1 MTIKSSPKNQIDDT
15 LKDLL
20 KRVVQQNASDL
31 HLSATNFPILR
42 IKGQLVPLHTLE
54 RLTPDK
60 IQKML
65 IGLLT
70 GVQYER
76 LVNDKELDL
85 SIALPDVA
93 RFRANLF
100 FEQDAMGAVFRVI
113 PNIPRDHQELGVPLI
128 IRELAQ
134 RNQGLILVTGPS
146 GSGKTTSLAS
156 TIEYINMTRNCH
168 IITIEDPIEYTY
180 VNKKCLIR
188 QREVGIHTN
197 SFSAALLSALRQD
210 PDIILVGE
218 MRDLETMKT
227 TLTAAETGHLVF
239 STLHTNGSIDTINR
253 IIDVFPAHQQSQVRI
268 QLATTLE
275 GVFSQLL
282 IPRSRGKGMVLA
294 TEILIAT
301 PAVRNLIRDSRA
313 HHLRSIIETGAEY
326 GMQTMESCLKQL
338 VTSGLITYEDALA
351 RAYDVESF
359 KQIMA

>member
-1 MTIKSSPKNQIDDT
+1 MSVKSSPRNQMDET
-15 LKDLL
+15 LRDLL
-20 KRVVQQNASDL
+20 KRVVQQNSSDL
-31 HLSATNFPILR
+31 HLSANNYPILR
-42 IKGQLVPLHTLE
+42 LKGQLIPLHTME
-54 RLTPDK
+54 RLTADK
-60 IQKML
+60 IQRML
-65 IGLLT
+65 VGLLSGT
-70 GVQYER
+70 QYER

-85 SIALPDVA
+85 SIALPEVA

-113 PNIPRDHQELGVPLI
+113 PNTPRDHQELGVPLI

-146 GSGKTTSLAS
+146 GSGKSTTLAS

-168 IITIEDPIEYTY
+168 VITIEDPIEYTY
-180 VNKKCLIR
+180 VNKKSLIR
-188 QREVGIHTN
+188 QREVGVHTN
-197 SFSAALLSALRQD
+197 SFSAALNSALRQD

-218 MRDLETMKT
+218 MRDLDTMKT

-239 STLHTNGSIDTINR
+239 STLHTNGAIDSVNR
-253 IIDVFPAHQQSQVRI
+253 VVDVFPAHQQSQVRI

-275 GVFSQLL
+275 GVFSQML
-282 IPRSRGKGMVLA
+282 IPRARGKGMVLA
-294 TEILIAT
+294 TEIMIAT
-301 PAVRNLIRDSRA
+301 PAVRNLIRESRS
-313 HHLRSIIETGAEY
+313 HHLRSIIETGGEY

-351 RAYDVESF
+351 RAFDVESF